1 MDNNENILP
10 VVSQL
15 ELLQQAQV
23 AYGIDVEIDVAI
35 EELSELTKAL
45 LKHRRATNFAT
56 LSCNAALDSKRTKQD
71 VYEEIADVIIVLTQ
85 LVLIFDGKNEISKQL
100 DVKIA
105 RLEERLN
112 NAVLQNVP
120 LADLGLSTR
129 VYNALTR
136 ADIYNLYDLSKR
148 DLTKVRN
155 LGKAGI
161 TEINK
166 HLKEFTEE
174 HEGV

>member
-1 MDNNENILP
+1 MDNNENVLP
-10 VVSQL
+10 VVSRL
-15 ELLQQAQV
+15 DLLQQAQV
-23 AYGIDVEIDVAI
+23 AYGIDAEIDVAI

-56 LSCNAALDSKRTKQD
+56 LSCNTALDSKSAKQD

-85 LVLIFDGKNEISKQL
+85 LVLIFDGKSEVRKQL
-100 DVKIA
+100 DAKIA
-105 RLEERLN
+105 RFEERIN
-112 NAVLQNVP
+112 GAALQNVP

-148 DLTKVRN
+148 DLTKVHN
-155 LGKAGI
+155 LGKIGI
-161 TEINK
+161 TEVNK
-166 HLKEFTEE
+166 RLGEFTKE

>member
-1 MDNNENILP
+1 MANNENVLP
-10 VVSQL
+10 IVSRL

-23 AYGIDVEIDVAI
+23 TYGIDAEIDVAI

-45 LKHRRATNFAT
+45 LKHRRTTNFAT
-56 LSCNAALDSKRTKQD
+56 LTCNTSLDSKHTKQD
-71 VYEEIADVIIVLTQ
+71 VYEEIANVIIMLTQ
-85 LVLIFDGKNEISKQL
+85 LVLIFGGRNEIRKQL

-105 RLEERLN
+105 RLEENLN
-112 NAVLQNVP
+112 GAALQNVP
-120 LADLGLSTR
+120 IADLGLSTR

-161 TEINK
+161 TEVNK
-166 HLKEFTEE
+166 RLEEFTKET
-174 HEGV
+174 EGA